1 MDAVEEVKNR
11 LSIEDVIG
19 EYVQLKR
26 AGRNFRGLSPFNS
39 EKTPSFMVS
48 PEKQIW
54 HDFSSNKGGNMFSF
68 IMEMEGVDFKGALE
82 ILARKAGV
90 DLEQYRP
97 SAGKHRGPDKERLF
111 AALDAAARFYQVQ
124 LAANNDVKSYVF
136 SERQL
141 TKQTVLEWRLGY
153 SPNTGSALGDFLK
166 KRGFS
171 EAEMRQAGLIVQ
183 RNARVT
189 DMFRGRLMI
198 PLQDPQGRVIG
209 FTARQLPGDNFGPK
223 YINTPQSVLYDKS
236 RHVFGLHLAKTAIR
250 ETNFAVIVEGNL
262 DVISSHQAGVKQT
275 VATAGT
281 ALTESHLKALTRFT
295 GDIRLSFDADKAG
308 INATDR
314 AIGIASRL
322 HVSLNIID
330 IPNGKDPDE
339 LIKKDP
345 VLWQA
350 AVNDC
355 MYALDWLIERQK
367 SMFDLSSAEGKRHFT
382 DAVLPTIKNLDDE
395 VEKDHYLNLIAK
407 IVGVGR
413 QALDAKLSKAKI
425 DGQPT
430 MALRKPKVDL
440 AIEPSDKIEIAK
452 SEDHLLCLA
461 LMQPEL
467 RQYLNPLEPEMLT
480 RQVSKQLFELIKSDP
495 SIELDKLSRSENIAD
510 YVKIEQLQ
518 FEELYQGLELSE
530 LKYEAARLQARII
543 EHYVKQQ
550 KLNIAR
556 QLANAD
562 ESTTE
567 DLLNAARRLDELLRL
582 NLGDNAN
589 G

>member
-11 LSIEDVIG
+11 LSIEDVIS

-90 DLEQYRP
+90 DLEQYRK
-97 SAGKHRGPDKERLF
+97 SSGRQGGPDKERLI
-111 AALDAAARFYQVQ
+111 AALDDAARFYQVQ
-124 LAANNDVKSYVF
+124 FAANNEVMRYVF
-136 SERQL
+136 NERHL
-141 TKQTVLEWRLGY
+141 SKPTVLEWRLGY
-153 SPNTGSALGDFLK
+153 SPNTGNALSDFLE

-171 EAEMRQAGLIVQ
+171 AAELRQAGLAVLRSG
-183 RNARVT
+183 RNV

-209 FTARQLPGDNFGPK
+209 FTARQLAQDNFGPK
-223 YINTPQSVLYDKS
+223 YINTPQTVLYDKS
-236 RHVFGLHLAKTAIR
+236 RHVFGLHLAKSAIR
-250 ETNFAVIVEGNL
+250 EAKYAVIAEGNL
-262 DVISSHQAGVKQT
+262 DVISSHQAGVRQT

-281 ALTESHLKALTRFT
+281 ALTESHLKALTRFS
-295 GDIRLSFDADKAG
+295 GDIRLCFDADKAG
-308 INATDR
+308 INATER

-330 IPNGKDPDE
+330 IHGGKDPDE
-339 LIKKDP
+339 LIQKDP
-345 VLWQA
+345 ALWQA
-350 AVNDC
+350 AVNDYV
-355 MYALDWLIERQK
+355 YALDWLIKRQ
-367 SMFDLSSAEGKRHFT
+367 SDMYDLTSAEGKRHFT

-407 IVGVGR
+407 TIGASR
-413 QALDAKLSKAKI
+413 QALDAKLAGPSQATPSRQ
-425 DGQPT
+425 G
-430 MALRKPKVDL
+430 LRKPKIEL
-440 AIEPSDKIEIAK
+440 MTEPSEKIEVAK
-452 SEDHLLCLA
+452 SQDHLLCLV
-461 LMQPEL
+461 LMVTQL
-467 RQYLNPLEPEMLT
+467 RSYLNPLTPDMFSRPEPRHL
-480 RQVSKQLFELIKSDP
+480 LELIKADP
-495 SIELDKLSRSENIAD
+495 TITADGLNKSENIAD

-556 QLANAD
+556 QLADAD
-562 ESTTE
+562 ETATDE
-567 DLLNAARRLDELLRL
+567 LLNSARHLDELLRH
-582 NLGDNAN
+582 NLGDNN

>member
-26 AGRNFRGLSPFNS
+26 TGRNFRGLSPFNS

-68 IMEMEGVDFKGALE
+68 VMEMEGVDFKGALE

-97 SAGKHRGPDKERLF
+97 ATGKRRGPDKERLL
-111 AALDAAARFYQVQ
+111 AALDAAAHFYQVQ

-136 SERQL
+136 NERQL
-141 TKQTVLEWRLGY
+141 TKATVLEWRLGY
-153 SPNTGSALGDFLK
+153 SPNTGSALSEFLK

-171 EAEMRQAGLIVQ
+171 EAELRQSGLITQ
-183 RNARVT
+183 RSDRNA

-209 FTARQLPGDNFGPK
+209 FTARQLPGDDFGPK
-223 YINTPQSVLYDKS
+223 YLNTPQSVLYDKS

-250 ETNFAVIVEGNL
+250 ENNFVVIVEGNL

-281 ALTESHLKALTRFT
+281 ALTEANLKALTRFT
-295 GDIRLSFDADKAG
+295 GDIRLSFDTDKAG
-308 INATDR
+308 ISATDR

-330 IPNGKDPDE
+330 IPDGKDPDE
-339 LIKKDP
+339 LIKKDQA
-345 VLWQA
+345 LWLA
-350 AVNDC
+350 AVNDYT
-355 MYALDWLIERQK
+355 YALDWLIARQK
-367 SMFDLSSAEGKRHFT
+367 TMFDLSSAEGKRHFT

-395 VEKDHYLNLIAK
+395 VEKDHYINLIAK
-407 IVGVGR
+407 TIGASR
-413 QALDAKLSKAKI
+413 QALEAKLSGANI
-425 DGQPT
+425 DSKT
-430 MALRKPKVDL
+430 SVALRK
-440 AIEPSDKIEIAK
+440 SKIEFTHEPNDQIEVAK
-452 SEDHLLCLA
+452 SEDHLLCLV
-461 LMQPEL
+461 LMQPTL
-467 RQYLNPLEPEMLT
+467 RLYLDPLEPEMLG
-480 RQVSKQLFELIKSDP
+480 RPASKRLFELIKSDP
-495 SIELDKLSRSENIAD
+495 VIDVDKLSRSENIAD

-530 LKYEAARLQARII
+530 LKYEAARLQTRII
-543 EHYVKQQ
+543 EQYVKQK

-556 QLANAD
+556 QLVNAD

-567 DLLNAARRLDELLRL
+567 DLLHTAKRLDELLRH
-582 NLGDNAN
+582 NLGDNN